1 MSHHHH
7 HHGGELATV
16 FACPP
21 CAGAAGLDITGA
33 QTVVDGQGYGWIV
46 HSSCIAG
53 SAGPGWVM
61 WPADPAAP
69 ADDPAS
75 ADEYLCPHMH
85 EHFLA
90 DGQADD

>member
-46 HSSCIAG
+46 HRRERRARLG
-53 SAGPGWVM
+53 HVARRPRR
-61 WPADPAAP
+61 PRR
-69 ADDPAS
+69 
-75 ADEYLCPHMH
+75 
-85 EHFLA
+85 
-90 DGQADD
+90 

>member
-1 MSHHHH
+1 
-7 HHGGELATV
+7 
-16 FACPP
+16 
-21 CAGAAGLDITGA
+21 
-33 QTVVDGQGYGWIV
+33 
-46 HSSCIAG
+46 
-53 SAGPGWVM
+53 M